1 MLERIGAAAERFVRR
16 YMPDPFLLVLLLTVL
31 TFGIAW
37 PLMPAGVAEGASAG
51 ARFAGVI
58 RKLGTLCEHW
68 FRGFWELL
76 SFAMQMVLIVVT
88 GEAIA
93 AAPRVSRALSWLAA
107 RPRTQWQALVATTFA
122 AMILGWLH
130 WGFGLVAA
138 GLFAREVAVQ
148 AKRRGTELHYPLLGA
163 AAYTSMLLWHAGT
176 TATAP
181 LLINTKGHFL
191 YSEIGI
197 VPLSQTVLTPWNLLA
212 CGVLLASVPFVIAAM
227 RPRRG
232 CVPISDEALAETAPD
247 APAAAPAER
256 TLALR
261 VDESYATSVV
271 VACLGAGFLVP
282 YLWRRGAS
290 ALDHNVVNF
299 TFIMLGLLLHRSPVA
314 YARAVMRS
322 LRGTSGIVLQFPFY
336 GGIMGVMRD
345 SGLGHAIA
353 QFFVGFATAHTL
365 PFFTYLLSVL
375 TKLFVPSGGGEWA
388 VEGPV
393 MIRAAKTLGAS
404 VGQTT
409 MGVAYGNM
417 VGNMFQPFWAIP
429 LLGILGL
436 KARDIMGYCLVLFL
450 VAFPILGLTLLL
462 AR

>member
-1 MLERIGAAAERFVRR
+1 MLERIGAAAERWVRR
-16 YMPDPFLLVLLLTVL
+16 YMPDPFLLVILLTIVSFAL
-31 TFGIAW
+31 ALPFLPGGA
-37 PLMPAGVAEGASAG
+37 PAGASVGAHLAAWSAKVG
-51 ARFAGVI
+51 A
-58 RKLGTLCEHW
+58 LCGYW
-68 FRGFWELL
+68 FKGFWELL

-93 AAPRVSRALSWLAA
+93 AAPRVNRALAWLAA
-107 RPRTQWQALVATTFA
+107 RPRTPWQALYWTTFA
-122 AMILGWLH
+122 AMLLGWLH

-138 GLFAREVAVQ
+138 GLFAREVAAQ
-148 AKRRGTELHYPLLGA
+148 ARRRGTELHYPLLGA

-191 YSEIGI
+191 FAEIGI
-197 VPLSQTVLTPWNLLA
+197 VPLSQTVLTPSNLVA
-212 CGVLLASVPFVIAAM
+212 CGVLLATVPFVVAAM
-227 RPRRG
+227 RPRAG
-232 CVPISDEALAETAPD
+232 ALPIGDEALAETAPE
-247 APAAAPAER
+247 APAPAPAER
-256 TLALR
+256 TFATR
-261 VDESYATSVV
+261 VDESYATSAVIV
-271 VACLGAGFLVP
+271 LLGAAFLLP
-282 YLWRRGAS
+282 YLWRNGLS
-290 ALDHNVVNF
+290 ALNHNVVNF
-299 TFIMLGLLLHRSPVA
+299 AFIMLGLLLHRSPVA
-314 YARAVMRS
+314 YARAVARS
-322 LRGTSGIVLQFPFY
+322 LRGTAGIVLQFPFY

-353 QFFVGFATAHTL
+353 SFFVGFATVHTL

-409 MGVAYGNM
+409 MGIAYGNM

-436 KARDIMGYCLVLFL
+436 RARDIMGYCLVLFL
-450 VAFPILGLTLLL
+450 VAFPVLGLTLLL
-462 AR
+462 TR

>member
-16 YMPDPFLLVLLLTVL
+16 YMPDPFLLVLLLTVV
-31 TFGIAW
+31 TFGIAY
-37 PLMPAGVAEGASAG
+37 PLVPAAG
-51 ARFAGVI
+51 PM
-58 RKLGTLCEHW
+58 RKLGALCEHW

-93 AAPRVSRALSWLAA
+93 AAPRVSRALAWLAA

-122 AMILGWLH
+122 AMTLGWLH

-138 GLFAREVAVQ
+138 GLFARAVAVQ
-148 AKRRGTELHYPLLGA
+148 AQRRGTELHYPLRGA
-163 AAYTSMLLWHAGT
+163 AAYTAMLLWHAGT

-191 YSEIGI
+191 YNEIGI
-197 VPLSQTVLTPWNLLA
+197 VPLSQTVLTPWNLAA
-212 CGVLLASVPFVIAAM
+212 CAILLATVPFIIAAM
-227 RPRRG
+227 RPRQAG
-232 CVPISDEALAETAPD
+232 VPISDEAMAETAPE
-247 APAAAPAER
+247 APSLAAPRER
-256 TLALR
+256 TFAVR
-261 VDESYATSVV
+261 VDESYATSVI
-271 VACLGAGFLVP
+271 VAGLGAGFIVP

-299 TFIMLGLLLHRSPVA
+299 SFIMLGLLLHRSPVA

-322 LRGTSGIVLQFPFY
+322 LRGTAGIVLQFPFY
-336 GGIMGVMRD
+336 GGIMGIMRD

-353 QFFVGFATAHTL
+353 HFFVGFATARTL

-393 MIRAAKTLGAS
+393 MIRAAKELGAS

-409 MGVAYGNM
+409 MGIAYGNM

>member
-31 TFGIAW
+31 TFGIAY
-37 PLMPAGVAEGASAG
+37 PLMPSSLGAVG
-51 ARFAGVI
+51 
-58 RKLGTLCEHW
+58 KLGTLCEHW

-122 AMILGWLH
+122 AMTLGWLH

-197 VPLSQTVLTPWNLLA
+197 VPLSQTVLTPWNLAA
-212 CGVLLASVPFVIAAM
+212 CGVLLFTVPFVIAAM
-227 RPRRG
+227 RPRTG
-232 CVPISDEALAETAPD
+232 GVPISDEAMAETAAD
-247 APAAAPAER
+247 AAPPPPAGER
-256 TLALR
+256 TFALR
-261 VDESYATSVV
+261 IDESYATSVV

-299 TFIMLGLLLHRSPVA
+299 TFIMLGLLLHKSPVA
-314 YARAVMRS
+314 YARAMMRS
-322 LRGTSGIVLQFPFY
+322 LRGTAGIVLQFPFY
-336 GGIMGVMRD
+336 GGIMGIMRD

-353 QFFVGFATAHTL
+353 HFFVGFATAHTL

-393 MIRAAKTLGAS
+393 MIRAAKEIGAS

-450 VAFPILGLTLLL
+450 VAFPILALTLLL

>member
-16 YMPDPFLLVLLLTVL
+16 YMPDPFLLVILLTIL
-31 TFGIAW
+31 TFGIAF
-37 PLMPAGVAEGASAG
+37 PMMPAGGAGGGASAVG
-51 ARFAGVI
+51 AL
-58 RKLGTLCEHW
+58 RKVGPLCEHW

-93 AAPRVSRALSWLAA
+93 AAPKVSRALSWLAA
-107 RPRTQWQALVATTFA
+107 RPRTPWQALYWTTFA

-148 AKRRGTELHYPLLGA
+148 AKRRGTALHYPLLGA
-163 AAYTSMLLWHAGT
+163 AAYTAMLLWHAGT

-181 LLINTKGHFL
+181 LLINTRGHFL
-191 YSEIGI
+191 YDEIGI
-197 VPLSQTVLTPWNLLA
+197 VPLSQTVLTPWNLAA
-212 CGVLLASVPFVIAAM
+212 CGVLLAAVPFVVAAM

-232 CVPISDEALAETAPD
+232 AIPISDEAVADTAPEA
-247 APAAAPAER
+247 APAAPAER
-256 TLALR
+256 TFAVR

-271 VACLGAGFLVP
+271 IAAFGAAFILP

-299 TFIMLGLLLHRSPVA
+299 SFIMLGLLLHRSPVA
-314 YARAVMRS
+314 YARAVARS
-322 LRGTSGIVLQFPFY
+322 LRGTAGIVLQFPFY
-336 GGIMGVMRD
+336 GGIMGIMRD

-365 PFFTYLLSVL
+365 PIFTYLLSVL

-393 MIRAAKTLGAS
+393 MIRAAKALGAS

-450 VAFPILGLTLLL
+450 VAFPVLGLTLLL